1 MVNQTEE
8 AFGSRVGIGS
18 VSSARERGAMGNIQP
33 SDATNALDV
42 LAEERNRSENN
53 LTPKEKFPIT
63 PKIESLAEEIT
74 KDLNEL
80 KSPSTSIRP
89 KARPGLGSSIKTSDI
104 PKSRPKT
111 LAPETSDRPKGR
123 PEKSYETAIK
133 KAIELSY
140 ILKNESLD
148 LTKSETQYVTA
159 LGLPTTVDV
168 SELDNAQANEI
179 LGTKTGLNQLNPK
192 HLTTITKFMTQALG
206 AFDPNQDVT
215 KDNVFWCAAFL
226 NHILTELG
234 ADTLGKGDKYNRLR
248 AQQYENYGQEISF
261 EDMQEGDILL
271 YGNPK
276 TGEIGHVGFYTGER
290 DGDSINMLG
299 GNQYDFFGGFVPE
312 VNIVPR
318 NIRDIVGVR
327 RVTYAGDSAKIVED
341 QKDNNSIFRY
351 FDADTYGA
359 SFIPTENKTYSEGG
373 EVSNMNKQTEMAFM
387 NQGGLKDDGMKQDP
401 VSGNS
406 VPNGSMANEVRDDI
420 PAQLS
425 EGEYVVPADVVR
437 YYGVKH
443 FEDIRNKAKSGLQS
457 MEANGRIG
465 GEPVPV
471 GGPKAGMQQQQPPTP
486 YNTVP
491 TQPQQQMSGGLNQ
504 GEMNEI
510 QSMMMAVGGF
520 VEEPNNMQ
528 QGSDD
533 PYQQQQTMYQQ
544 PMAMGA
550 FNGTDVSGFGF
561 TPAEAAVSTPNPQAG
576 DGSFSRPPTSQAP
589 TQVTQTIMILYSPDG
604 LITRSLNLP
613 ADQIEYDNLI
623 AQGYVTTKPTVAQKS
638 SGGSRS
644 SGSGGTP
651 SGNSP
656 IVDKD
661 WGEGVDW
668 TKPGEYADKIYD
680 SVKNLDNMAG
690 AGFAGASLL
699 GAPAIGIA
707 LGVGAKFKIG
717 AAVSD
722 LHAAAIIAEARGLPD
737 EVKRINDMADSL
749 IKSGGGLLQFA
760 NYLGMMSGDE
770 KGKNRLDELGYQYGK
785 DDDGSPIFNSTQ
797 TKYNS
802 NLGSTPT
809 PEAKS
814 SGPTFAQRRMSDRL
828 AAEAKGEKLKE
839 TNAEVA
845 SASEEYEANQAANA
859 ANAAAAAASTDTSG
873 AGALTR
879 GGPGGTYG
887 VNKGGLMTSKKKKKK
902 TKGK

>member
-1 MVNQTEE
+1 MVNQTEKV
-8 AFGSRVGIGS
+8 FGSQVGIGS

-111 LAPETSDRPKGR
+111 LAPETSDRPKER

-148 LTKSETQYVTA
+148 LTKTETQYVTA

-261 EDMQEGDILL
+261 ENMQEGDILL

-401 VSGNS
+401 VSGNPI
-406 VPNGSMANEVRDDI
+406 PNGSMAEEVRDDI

-471 GGPKAGMQQQQPPTP
+471 GGPKAGMQQ
-486 YNTVP
+486 
-491 TQPQQQMSGGLNQ
+491 PQQMAGDLNQ
-504 GEMNEI
+504 DEMNEI

-520 VEEPNNMQ
+520 VDQP
-528 QGSDD
+528 SD
-533 PYQQQQTMYQQ
+533 PYQQQRTMYKQ

-550 FNGTDVSGFGF
+550 SNGTLATTSTNYNPNVQFKPTGGFSFEPNNQGLF
-561 TPAEAAVSTPNPQAG
+561 SSDPNKGQEQTAVT
-576 DGSFSRPPTSQAP
+576 
-589 TQVTQTIMILYSPDG
+589 LYSADG
-604 LITRSLNLP
+604 LIVRQLYLP
-613 ADQIEYDNLI
+613 KDQIEHDRLI
-623 AQGYVTTKPTVAQKS
+623 AEGYTITKPTVKT
-638 SGGSRS
+638 GGSSRGS
-644 SGSGGTP
+644 SNEPREVKPWYESTNFTAGEEGGAASAANYFGKGSKIGSVVGGVI
-651 SGNSP
+651 G
-656 IVDKD
+656 
-661 WGEGVDW
+661 GV
-668 TKPGEYADKIYD
+668 
-680 SVKNLDNMAG
+680 LAG
-690 AGFAGASLL
+690 
-699 GAPAIGIA
+699 P
-707 LGVGAKFKIG
+707 VG
-717 AAVSD
+717 AAVG
-722 LHAAAIIAEARGLPD
+722 A
-737 EVKRINDMADSL
+737 
-749 IKSGGGLLQFA
+749 
-760 NYLGMMSGDE
+760 
-770 KGKNRLDELGYQYGK
+770 YGAQVYN
-785 DDDGSPIFNSTQ
+785 IST
-797 TKYNS
+797 
-802 NLGSTPT
+802 
-809 PEAKS
+809 AK
-814 SGPTFAQRRMSDRL
+814 
-828 AAEAKGEKLKE
+828 
-839 TNAEVA
+839 AEVA
-845 SASEEYEANQAANA
+845 LRMAMGDKNGAKTLNDAIEAKLAGTKGLQGAYDKANKFIGADGDLKVIQALKAAGIKGDYGNLRDTELTSYLDSLQENPTAQSALAELLGTTATTATTTSTATATEGSATSELRKDRKKTSNKALEAAKARVEAAKRTTAKTGESLAEYGQRTAPSSAATTAEENKNKPGFDPRGNQ
-859 ANAAAAAASTDTSG
+859 TS
-873 AGALTR
+873 
-879 GGPGGTYG
+879 YG
-887 VNKGGLMTSKKKKKK
+887 NKGGLMAPKKKKK

>member
-1 MVNQTEE
+1 VHVGSTKAAQDRFTGTQNIDKYEDGKALTQLSSDKYVEANPEGMTLPLKVRTNKPLMFGDEVESEFSIEIKLQKMAEERGLDPLNYAQDLRKQLADEGYTHIPYVNEVE
-8 AFGSRVGIGS
+8 GGEGS
-18 VSSARERGAMGNIQP
+18 VSYIMLT
-33 SDATNALDV
+33 D
-42 LAEERNRSENN
+42 RSE
-53 LTPKEKFPIT
+53 
-63 PKIESLAEEIT
+63 
-74 KDLNEL
+74 
-80 KSPSTSIRP
+80 KSPAVMRS
-89 KARPGLGSSIKTSDI
+89 KFAKF
-104 PKSRPKT
+104 
-111 LAPETSDRPKGR
+111 
-123 PEKSYETAIK
+123 
-133 KAIELSY
+133 
-140 ILKNESLD
+140 
-148 LTKSETQYVTA
+148 
-159 LGLPTTVDV
+159 
-168 SELDNAQANEI
+168 
-179 LGTKTGLNQLNPK
+179 NPK
-192 HLTTITKFMTQALG
+192 KINK
-206 AFDPNQDVT
+206 P
-215 KDNVFWCAAFL
+215 
-226 NHILTELG
+226 ELG
-234 ADTLGKGDKYNRLR
+234 F
-248 AQQYENYGQEISF
+248 AQ
-261 EDMQEGDILL
+261 
-271 YGNPK
+271 
-276 TGEIGHVGFYTGER
+276 
-290 DGDSINMLG
+290 G
-299 GNQYDFFGGFVPE
+299 GS
-312 VNIVPR
+312 
-318 NIRDIVGVR
+318 
-327 RVTYAGDSAKIVED
+327 T
-341 QKDNNSIFRY
+341 
-351 FDADTYGA
+351 
-359 SFIPTENKTYSEGG
+359 
-373 EVSNMNKQTEMAFM
+373 MNEQTEMAFM
-387 NQGGLKDDGMKQDP
+387 QQGGLKDDGMNKDP

-491 TQPQQQMSGGLNQ
+491 TQPQQQMAGGLNQ

-528 QGSDD
+528 QRSND

-623 AQGYVTTKPTVAQKS
+623 AQGYVTTKPTVAQES
-638 SGGSRS
+638 SGGRRG
-644 SGSGGTP
+644 GSGGTP

-707 LGVGAKFKIG
+707 LGVGAKFKVG

-802 NLGSTPT
+802 NLGSKPT
-809 PEAKS
+809 VTDKPSEKPSKS
-814 SGPTFAQRRMSDRL
+814 KAPKSKVGYTYKTTDKGQIKIPTVTA
-828 AAEAKGEKLKE
+828 
-839 TNAEVA
+839 
-845 SASEEYEANQAANA
+845 
-859 ANAAAAAASTDTSG
+859 
-873 AGALTR
+873 
-879 GGPGGTYG
+879 PGGTASMGGGMTGSDTRPDDPRGEGQYG
-887 VNKGGLMTSKKKKKK
+887 SYAAGQANSGSSSTPPPAVNTGGGPRAEGGLMLKKKKKK

>member
-111 LAPETSDRPKGR
+111 LAPETSDRPKER

-387 NQGGLKDDGMKQDP
+387 N
-401 VSGNS
+401 
-406 VPNGSMANEVRDDI
+406 
-420 PAQLS
+420 
-425 EGEYVVPADVVR
+425 
-437 YYGVKH
+437 
-443 FEDIRNKAKSGLQS
+443 
-457 MEANGRIG
+457 
-465 GEPVPV
+465 
-471 GGPKAGMQQQQPPTP
+471 
-486 YNTVP
+486 
-491 TQPQQQMSGGLNQ
+491 
-504 GEMNEI
+504 
-510 QSMMMAVGGF
+510 
-520 VEEPNNMQ
+520 
-528 QGSDD
+528 
-533 PYQQQQTMYQQ
+533 
-544 PMAMGA
+544 
-550 FNGTDVSGFGF
+550 
-561 TPAEAAVSTPNPQAG
+561 
-576 DGSFSRPPTSQAP
+576 
-589 TQVTQTIMILYSPDG
+589 
-604 LITRSLNLP
+604 
-613 ADQIEYDNLI
+613 
-623 AQGYVTTKPTVAQKS
+623 
-638 SGGSRS
+638 
-644 SGSGGTP
+644 
-651 SGNSP
+651 
-656 IVDKD
+656 
-661 WGEGVDW
+661 
-668 TKPGEYADKIYD
+668 
-680 SVKNLDNMAG
+680 
-690 AGFAGASLL
+690 
-699 GAPAIGIA
+699 
-707 LGVGAKFKIG
+707 
-717 AAVSD
+717 
-722 LHAAAIIAEARGLPD
+722 
-737 EVKRINDMADSL
+737 
-749 IKSGGGLLQFA
+749 
-760 NYLGMMSGDE
+760 
-770 KGKNRLDELGYQYGK
+770 
-785 DDDGSPIFNSTQ
+785 
-797 TKYNS
+797 
-802 NLGSTPT
+802 
-809 PEAKS
+809 
-814 SGPTFAQRRMSDRL
+814 
-828 AAEAKGEKLKE
+828 
-839 TNAEVA
+839 
-845 SASEEYEANQAANA
+845 
-859 ANAAAAAASTDTSG
+859 
-873 AGALTR
+873 
-879 GGPGGTYG
+879 
-887 VNKGGLMTSKKKKKK
+887 
-902 TKGK
+902 